1 MHAALVDLELRDIAD
16 DELPALVRAT
26 EAAFGH
32 QPTDEEVAD
41 FAVFLDGQHLW
52 GVFDEGEIVGT
63 GGAFAFDL
71 TVPGGGTVPAGGLTA
86 IGVRSTHRR
95 RGILTS
101 MMDHHLDE
109 VARRGQPVSILT
121 ASESVIYGRYG
132 YGSAADLTRWKL
144 PTSGTTLAFPPR
156 AEGRFR
162 QVDAG
167 RAAAALPHV
176 YDAHRAATTGGL
188 TRPRGYW
195 DLWFLDRPDQ
205 RRGGSARFYVL
216 HESVTGE
223 PDGYAAYRIASS
235 WGDHGIPGSTLVASE
250 VVSADPEV
258 EAALWEHLLS
268 IDLVATI
275 DAADRPVDDPIRWRL
290 ADPRRLQ
297 TQRVTDH
304 LWVRLVDI
312 GAALEARSYLVAD
325 RLVLEVSD
333 PFRPANSGRWRLDA
347 GPGGA
352 SCTRTDDPADVA
364 LGVAELG
371 AASLGGVRPST
382 LARAGR
388 VEERTPGALVRLDLL
403 LSWSAA
409 PWCATGF

>member
-1 MHAALVDLELRDIAD
+1 MHAALVDLELRDITD
-16 DELPALVRAT
+16 EELPAYVRAT

-32 QPTDEEVAD
+32 QPTDERVAD
-41 FAVFLDGQHLW
+41 VAIFLDGQHTW
-52 GVFDEGEIVGT
+52 GVFDGGEIVGT
-63 GGAFAFDL
+63 GGAIGFEL
-71 TVPGGGTVPAGGLTA
+71 TLPGAATLPAGGLTA
-86 IGVRSTHRR
+86 IGVRPTHRR

-109 VARRGQPVSILT
+109 VTRRGQAVSILT

-144 PTSGTTLAFPPR
+144 PTSGTTLASPSR
-156 AEGRFR
+156 AEGRLR
-162 QVDAG
+162 QLDGA
-167 RAAAALPHV
+167 RAAPVLPAV
-176 YDAHRAATTGGL
+176 YDAHRAATPGGL

-205 RRGGSARFYVL
+205 RHGASARFYVV
-216 HESVTGE
+216 HESVGVE

-268 IDLVATI
+268 VDLVATI
-275 DAADRPVDDPIRWRL
+275 DAVDRPVDDPIRWRL

-304 LWVRLVDI
+304 LWVRLLHLS
-312 GAALEARSYLVAD
+312 AALEARSYLVVDA
-325 RLVLEVSD
+325 LVLEVSD

-347 GPGGA
+347 GPAGA

-364 LGVAELG
+364 LGVADLG
-371 AASLGGVRPST
+371 AAYLGGVRPST
-382 LARAGR
+382 LGRAGR

-403 LSWSAA
+403 LSWSSA

>member
-1 MHAALVDLELRDIAD
+1 MHAALVDLELRAITDE
-16 DELPALVRAT
+16 ELPAFVRAT
-26 EAAFGH
+26 DAAFGH
-32 QPTDEEVAD
+32 QPSDEEVGD
-41 FAVFLDGQHLW
+41 FATFLAGQQTW

-63 GGAFAFDL
+63 GGAFSFDL
-71 TVPGGGTVPAGGLTA
+71 TVPGGGTVAAGGLTA
-86 IGVRSTHRR
+86 IGVRATHRR

-109 VARRGQPVSILT
+109 VARSGQAVSILT

-144 PTSGTTLAFPPR
+144 PTAGTTLASPPR

-162 QVDAG
+162 QVDA
-167 RAAAALPHV
+167 A
-176 YDAHRAATTGGL
+176 RAATVLPEVYERHRTATPGGL
-188 TRPRGYW
+188 TRPHGYW
-195 DLWFLDRPDQ
+195 DLWFLDRPDH
-205 RRGGSARFYVL
+205 RNGASARFYVV
-216 HESVTGE
+216 HESVGGE
-223 PDGYAAYRIASS
+223 PDGYAAYRISSS

-268 IDLVATI
+268 VDLVATV
-275 DAADRPVDDPIRWRL
+275 DAVDRPVDDPIRWRL

-304 LWVRLVDI
+304 LWVRLLDI
-312 GAALEARSYLVAD
+312 GAAMEARSYLVTD

-333 PFRPANSGRWRLDA
+333 PFRPANSGCWRLDA
-347 GPGGA
+347 SPGGA

-364 LGVAELG
+364 LGVADLG
-371 AASLGGVRPST
+371 AAYLGGVRPST

-388 VEERTPGALVRLDLL
+388 VEERTPGAVVRLDLL
-403 LSWSAA
+403 LSWRSA

>member
-1 MHAALVDLELRDIAD
+1 MDLELRDITEE
-16 DELPALVRAT
+16 ELPAYVRAT
-26 EAAFGH
+26 ETAFGH

-41 FAVFLDGQHLW
+41 FAIFLEGQQRW
-52 GVFDEGEIVGT
+52 GVFDDGEIVGT
-63 GGAFAFDL
+63 GGSFSFDL
-71 TVPGGGTVPAGGLTA
+71 TVSGGGTVPAGGLTA
-86 IGVRSTHRR
+86 IGVRATHRR

-109 VARRGQPVSILT
+109 VARRRQPVSILT

-144 PTSGTTLAFPPR
+144 PTAGTTLASPSR
-156 AEGRFR
+156 AQGRFR
-162 QVDAG
+162 QLDGA
-167 RAAAALPHV
+167 RAATVLPAV
-176 YDAHRAATTGGL
+176 YDAHRASTAGGL

-195 DLWFLDRPDQ
+195 DHWFLDRPDH
-205 RRGGSARFYVL
+205 RHGASARFYVV
-216 HESVTGE
+216 HESVGGE
-223 PDGYAAYRIASS
+223 PDGYAAYRISSS

-268 IDLVATI
+268 VDLVATI
-275 DAADRPVDDPIRWRL
+275 DAVDRPVDDPIRWRL

-304 LWVRLVDI
+304 LWVRLLDI
-312 GAALEARSYLVAD
+312 PAAMEARSYLVAD
-325 RLVLEVSD
+325 RLVLELSD

-347 GPGGA
+347 GPAGA
-352 SCTRTDDPADVA
+352 SCTRTEDPPDVT
-364 LGVAELG
+364 LG
-371 AASLGGVRPST
+371 AADLGAVYLGGVRPST

-388 VEERTPGALVRLDLL
+388 LEERTPGARVRLDLL
-403 LSWSAA
+403 LSWGPA